1 MLTSLLDA
9 KAWPANEIA
18 QQYEQRW
25 HIETSYRELKQEMLG
40 AGLTLRSGSPQT
52 VRQEV
57 WGVLLAYNLVRLE
70 MAEVAREEGVAP
82 TDLSFTVAL
91 HYLRYEWHWLASS
104 SAGSLP
110 KHLQRLRQRLG
121 DLLVSKQRRGRQCPR
136 VVKKPPARYPFMQV
150 RAK

>member
-1 MLTSLLDA
+1 M
-9 KAWPANEIA
+9 
-18 QQYEQRW
+18 
-25 HIETSYRELKQEMLG
+25 
-40 AGLTLRSGSPQT
+40 PQT

-70 MAEVAREEGVAP
+70 MAEVAREEGAAP

-91 HYLRYEWHWLASS
+91 HYLRYEWHWLATSS
-104 SAGSLP
+104 PGTLP

-136 VVKKPPARYPFMQV
+136 VVKKPPARYPVTQV
-150 RAK
+150 RVK

>member
-1 MLTSLLDA
+1 
-9 KAWPANEIA
+9 
-18 QQYEQRW
+18 
-25 HIETSYRELKQEMLG
+25 
-40 AGLTLRSGSPQT
+40 
-52 VRQEV
+52 
-57 WGVLLAYNLVRLE
+57 

-136 VVKKPPARYPFMQV
+136 VVKKPPARYPFTQV
-150 RAK
+150 RYKGFPLKVKRISSRDASRSDGSRNAFLN